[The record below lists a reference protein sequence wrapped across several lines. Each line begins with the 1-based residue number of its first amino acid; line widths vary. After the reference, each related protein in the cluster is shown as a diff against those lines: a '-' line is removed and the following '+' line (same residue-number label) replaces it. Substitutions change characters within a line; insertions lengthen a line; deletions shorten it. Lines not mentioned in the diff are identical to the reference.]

1 MNKHTQGPWNSRRQ
15 YLGGEGKFTPYVSQ
29 GDSAKVLCF
38 MNLSGAYNGYY
49 EQDQA
54 EADAK
59 LIAAAPDLLAALEGI
74 LPFIPKSSVSDGGA
88 SKYSAAVVAA
98 DAIRAAISK
107 ARGT

>member
-49 EQDQA
+49 GQDQA

-59 LIAAAPDLLAALEGI
+59 LIAAAPDLIVALEQI
-74 LPFIPKSSVSDGGA
+74 VANAEMYHALTIREI
-88 SKYSAAVVAA
+88 AA
-98 DAIRAAISK
+98 DAIAK
-107 ARGT
+107 ARGA